1 MKSARPGYNG
11 AMKRRGAGVKTYI
24 LSLGLAGAAIA
35 FAGASPGA
43 RPSPLPED
51 PPKAFFSSEL
61 GDAEVELLIEGLWEA
76 SLRSAAGF
84 SSGPSGGYFN
94 ASPLLFTQRPDLY
107 ILLTFMERWWFEAAV
122 AEELARSRFAL
133 GFSGGDDDTIKEAR
147 LGNNGVTMA
156 DYPYLAFG
164 SPLGAFGASLR
175 AERGGARFDAMARW
189 DGLSWRTRRFF
200 GLGESQESEIRPEA
214 FIRGRSFVLPHAN
227 VEGLRLY
234 DVVAGTPRLLAPDE
248 YGASAARGTALLNA
262 APRGTLYAYYLR
274 ESNPLGG
281 AAPDA
286 TVDGYP
292 VVKLYE
298 RGKEPILEREALN
311 LYALPQGAAGDEL
324 FVRSLASGL
333 PDLNYLVERLG
344 NGLVQV
350 TFVSGPMLD
359 ERDPEY
365 LRPFEASGDAPWVY
379 LDPPAPGTAPDY
391 PAGSGFAVVSRGFIA
406 LSALSIEANAVAG
419 TVSLTR
425 DGVPSLD
432 FDHDAKSGALTL
444 YPPPRA
450 GERIEVRYAVA
461 SQDRDDGGI
470 VFGAGTRFPW
480 LGLEWALAAGGR
492 WSLPGQAYAE
502 GGELRPGWAGLSAE
516 ARYAN
521 DGLSFRADAFLRYG
535 RESAASVYR
544 AAGMEEGD
552 AKSPFRLLDAPTGVI
567 AAGARADVLLDAF
580 PERMKPFHAQG
591 QANYALKINASEDTP
606 DPISLV
612 RYVEPVPI
620 AAFNEFAFFVR
631 FEGAAPDGKK
641 LTVRI
646 DDGSDGPG
654 GAGLSLRIDDMSDL
668 GAGWALV
675 TLRLNPAAPTARIER
690 YDGGVHNLT
699 PGVFDPS
706 APVSRIHIKI
716 DGLDADDVVWI
727 DELHLADP
735 RGGFSVQGSADLA
748 LGAQKPADRA
758 AGKAY
763 LTLGARGQLA
773 ASGGDEQI
781 QLGEYAGGSVVGSAE
796 AGFSLG
802 PSAWILR
809 AAPRY
814 ADGEASLAAG
824 YALYLPRRGAPSFI
838 YDEFS
843 RDAALGLYARE
854 LGAGLSLFD
863 GALKAS
869 ASAKSQEQAMR
880 FNQSWAA
887 ALAWATKLRLELGAS
902 IGAPLSPLDTA
913 GLGEAWLRSWEL
925 AVPLREAEIA
935 ARQRSLSAKAGFF
948 GDILRLNAAQ
958 DYAKPNQAAAQESGS
973 GGAALGYGFKLGRLV
988 LRPSYE
994 RSTQARGLSDSPGLA
1009 DDLQAWA
1016 DSAARL
1022 GELWGAVPI
1031 YELWDPDLAELWADS
1046 SAAYAAASH
1055 RSSAGASLSR
1065 PIGFGLT
1072 DLWAPSEASASYARL
1087 LERSGDQTSDA
1098 GVTSLALRHGAA
1110 NLFGRNGARPTLASV
1125 EFDEYGSNAELK
1137 LTRFASDGAVLPSL
1151 SLRHAASFEG
1161 SGGWG
1166 LSLSNRFFWERTRS
1180 AERWNDGLGA
1190 RLVTRPERTWFSR
1203 FLSLVL
1209 PLGSE
1214 EGKAAKPGSVGAWL
1228 QEVWRREP
1236 TLRDSYSLELKL
1248 GSSGGDA
1255 SPLTLGLDLV
1265 YETRVIQAGTLSF
1278 GFSAKFGAEYR
1289 APIGQGLAYW
1299 GGGYEITLDGRVS
1312 F

>member
-1 MKSARPGYNG
+1 MKSARTGDM
-11 AMKRRGAGVKTYI
+11 ALI
-24 LSLGLAGAAIA
+24 LILGLAFAAI
-35 FAGASPGA
+35 GPSPAIAAPA
-43 RPSPLPED
+43 RGQGRGQPAPLPED

-84 SSGPSGGYFN
+84 SSGPSGSYFN
-94 ASPLLFTQRPDLY
+94 ASPLLFAQRPDLY
-107 ILLTFMERWWFEAAV
+107 LLLTFMERWWFEAAV
-122 AEELARSRFAL
+122 AEELERSRFAL

-147 LGNNGVTMA
+147 LGNSGVTMA

-175 AERGGARFDAMARW
+175 AERGDARFDAMVRW

-214 FIRGRSFVLPHAN
+214 FVRGRSFVLPHPN

-248 YGASAARGTALLNA
+248 YGASAARGTVLLNS
-262 APRGTLYAYYLR
+262 APRGTLYAYYLVGGT
-274 ESNPLGG
+274 PLGG
-281 AAPDA
+281 GAPDA

-292 VVKLYE
+292 VVRLFV
-298 RGKEPILEREALN
+298 RGESPILEREALN

-333 PDLNYLVERLG
+333 ADLDYVVERVG
-344 NGLVQV
+344 DGLVQV
-350 TFVSGPMLD
+350 TFVSGPIPD
-359 ERDPEY
+359 ERDAEY
-365 LRPFEASGDAPWVY
+365 RRPFAASGDAPWVY
-379 LDPPAPGTAPDY
+379 LDPPAPGTAPEY
-391 PAGSGFAVVSRGFIA
+391 PAGSGFAIVSRGFIA
-406 LSALSIEANAVAG
+406 LSALSIEADAVAG
-419 TVSLTR
+419 TLSLAR

-480 LGLEWALAAGGR
+480 LGLDWALAAGGR

-516 ARYAN
+516 ARYA
-521 DGLSFRADAFLRYG
+521 DEALSFKADAFMRYG

-544 AAGMEEGD
+544 AAGMEEGE
-552 AKSPFRLLDAPTGVI
+552 AKSPFRLLDAPTGVS
-567 AAGARADVLLDAF
+567 AAGARADELLDAF

-591 QANYALKINASEDTP
+591 QANYALRVEAGGAPPLSIE
-606 DPISLV
+606 LV
-612 RYVEPVPI
+612 RYVEPVPL
-620 AAFNEFAFFVR
+620 AAFNEFAFFAR
-631 FEGAAPDGKK
+631 FEGAAPAGKR
-641 LTVRI
+641 LAIRI

-654 GAGLSLRIDDMSDL
+654 GVGLELIVDDLADL

-675 TLRLNPAAPTARIER
+675 TLGLNPAAPTARIER
-690 YDGGVHNLT
+690 ADGGVQNLV
-699 PGVFDPS
+699 PGNYDPS
-706 APVSRIHIKI
+706 APVSRLYVKI
-716 DGLDADDVVWI
+716 DGLAAGDVLRI
-727 DELHLADP
+727 DELHLAEP
-735 RGGFSVQGSADLA
+735 RGGLSVQGSAGLA

-773 ASGGDEQI
+773 ASGGDPQTM
-781 QLGEYAGGSVVGSAE
+781 LGEYAGGSAVGGVE

-809 AAPRY
+809 ASPRY

-824 YALYLPRRGAPSFI
+824 YALYLPRRGAPNFFS
-838 YDEFS
+838 DEFS

-854 LGAGLSLFD
+854 LGAGLSLVD
-863 GALKAS
+863 GELKAS
-869 ASAKSQEQAMR
+869 ASAKSQEQALR

-887 ALAWATKLRLELGAS
+887 ALAWATRLRLDLGAS
-902 IGAPLSPLDTA
+902 LSAPLSPLNTA

-925 AVPLREAEIA
+925 AVPLREAEAA
-935 ARQRSLSAKAGFF
+935 ARQRSLSAKAGLF
-948 GDILRLNAAQ
+948 GDTLRLSAAQ
-958 DYAKPNQAAAQESGS
+958 DYAKPNQAAAQESAS

-994 RSTQARGLSDSPGLA
+994 RSTQARGPSVSPGLA
-1009 DDLQAWA
+1009 EDLFAWA
-1016 DSAARL
+1016 DSAARA
-1022 GELWGAVPI
+1022 GELWGAIPL
-1031 YELWDPDLAELWADS
+1031 YELWDPALARVWVNS
-1046 SAAYAAASH
+1046 SAAYATASH
-1055 RSSAGASLSR
+1055 RASAGASLSR
-1065 PIGFGLT
+1065 PIGFGLM

-1087 LERSGDQTSDA
+1087 LERSGDRTSDA
-1098 GVTSLALRHGAA
+1098 GVASLALRHGAA
-1110 NLFGRNGARPTLASV
+1110 NLFGRNGARPTLSSV

-1137 LTRFASDGAVLPSL
+1137 LTRFASDGAVLPSV

-1161 SGGWG
+1161 VGGWS
-1166 LSLSNRFFWERTRS
+1166 LSLSNRFFWERTRA

-1209 PLGSE
+1209 PLGTE
-1214 EGKAAKPGSVGAWL
+1214 EGEAARPGSVGAWL

-1248 GSSGGDA
+1248 GSADA
-1255 SPLTLGLDLV
+1255 SPFTLGLDFG

-1278 GFSAKFGAEYR
+1278 GFTAKFGAEYR
-1289 APIGQGLAYW
+1289 APLGQGLAYW
-1299 GGGYEITLDGRVS
+1299 GGGYEFALDGRVS

>member
-1 MKSARPGYNG
+1 MKSARTGDK
-11 AMKRRGAGVKTYI
+11 AII
-24 LSLGLAGAAIA
+24 LILVLACAVI
-35 FAGASPGA
+35 
-43 RPSPLPED
+43 RPVPATGQGSGQPVPLPED

-84 SSGPSGGYFN
+84 SSGPGGGFFN
-94 ASPLLFTQRPDLY
+94 PSPLLFTQRPDLY
-107 ILLTFMERWWFEAAV
+107 LLLTFMERWWFEAAV
-122 AEELARSRFAL
+122 AEELERSRFAL
-133 GFSGGDDDTIKEAR
+133 GFAGGDDDTIKEAR
-147 LGNNGVTMA
+147 LGNDGVTMA

-164 SPLGAFGASLR
+164 APLGAFGASLR
-175 AERGGARFDAMARW
+175 AERGDARFDAMVRW
-189 DGLSWRTRRFF
+189 DGLSWRSRRFF

-214 FIRGRSFVLPHAN
+214 FARGRSFVLPHAN

-248 YGASAARGTALLNA
+248 YGASAARGTLLLNA
-262 APRGTLYAYYLR
+262 APRGTLYAYYLHGGT
-274 ESNPLGG
+274 PLGG
-281 AAPDA
+281 EADEGPIA
-286 TVDGYP
+286 GFP
-292 VVKLYE
+292 VIRLYE
-298 RGKEPILEREALN
+298 RGEPPIFEREALN

-333 PDLNYLVERLG
+333 PDLNYLVERIG

-350 TFVSGPMLD
+350 TFVSGPMPD

-379 LDPPAPGTAPDY
+379 LDPPAPGTAPEY
-391 PAGSGFAVVSRGFIA
+391 PAGSGFAIVSRGFIA

-432 FDHDAKSGALTL
+432 FHHDAKSGALTL

-516 ARYAN
+516 ARYA
-521 DGLSFRADAFLRYG
+521 DDALSFKADAFLRYG
-535 RESAASVYR
+535 RESAASAYR

-552 AKSPFRLLDAPTGVI
+552 AKSPFRLLGAPSGVI
-567 AAGARADVLLDAF
+567 AAGARADELLDAF
-580 PERMKPFHAQG
+580 PERMKPFHAPG
-591 QANYALKINASEDTP
+591 QANYALKVETVSGPQPSIK
-606 DPISLV
+606 LV

-620 AAFNEFAFFVR
+620 AAFNEFAFFAR
-631 FEGAAPDGKK
+631 FEGAAPAGKS
-641 LTVRI
+641 LSVRI
-646 DDGSDGPG
+646 DDGNAGPG
-654 GAGLSLRIDDMSDL
+654 GAGLELIVDELADL

-675 TLRLNPAAPTARIER
+675 TLSLNPALPTARIER
-690 YDGGVHNLT
+690 ADGSVVDLA
-699 PGVFDPS
+699 PGGYDPS
-706 APVSRIHIKI
+706 APVSRVLIMIE
-716 DGLDADDVVWI
+716 GLAADDVVWI
-727 DELHLADP
+727 DELHLAEP
-735 RGGFSVQGSADLA
+735 RGGLSVQGSAGLA
-748 LGAQKPADRA
+748 LGAQEPADRA

-773 ASGGDEQI
+773 ASGGDGQTT
-781 QLGEYAGGSVVGSAE
+781 LGEYAGGSVVGGAE

-824 YALYLPRRGAPSFI
+824 YALYLPRRGAPSFFS
-838 YDEFS
+838 DEFS

-854 LGAGLSLFD
+854 LGAGLSLAD

-880 FNQSWAA
+880 FNQSWTA
-887 ALAWATKLRLELGAS
+887 ALAWATQLRLELGAS
-902 IGAPLSPLDTA
+902 LSAPLSPLDTA
-913 GLGEAWLRSWEL
+913 GLDEAWLRSWEL
-925 AVPLREAEIA
+925 VVPLREAEAA
-935 ARQRSLSAKAGFF
+935 ARQRSLSAKAGLF
-948 GDILRLNAAQ
+948 GDTLRLNAAQ
-958 DYAKPNQAAAQESGS
+958 DYAKPNAAGAQESAS

-994 RSTQARGLSDSPGLA
+994 RSTQARGPSESPCLA
-1009 DDLQAWA
+1009 DDLVAFTGT
-1016 DSAARL
+1016 AARFD
-1022 GELWGAVPI
+1022 ELWGAIPL
-1031 YELWDPDLAELWADS
+1031 YELWDPALARIWQDS

-1055 RSSAGASLSR
+1055 RANAGASLSR

-1087 LERSGDQTSDA
+1087 LDRSGDLTSDA

-1161 SGGWG
+1161 SGGWS

-1190 RLVTRPERTWFSR
+1190 RLVTRPERTWFYR

-1209 PLGSE
+1209 PLGSA
-1214 EGKAAKPGSVGAWL
+1214 EGEAAKAGSVGAWL

-1236 TLRDSYSLELKL
+1236 ALRDSYSLELKL
-1248 GSSGGDA
+1248 GSAGGDA
-1255 SPLTLGLDLV
+1255 SPFILGLDFG

-1278 GFSAKFGAEYR
+1278 GFSAKLGAEYR
-1289 APIGQGLAYW
+1289 APLSQGLAYW
-1299 GGGYEITLDGRVS
+1299 GGSYEFTLDGRVS

>member
-1 MKSARPGYNG
+1 MKSAGTG
-11 AMKRRGAGVKTYI
+11 DKAII
-24 LSLGLAGAAIA
+24 LVLALAYAAI
-35 FAGASPGA
+35 SPL
-43 RPSPLPED
+43 PSTAQGRGQPAPLPED

-84 SSGPSGGYFN
+84 SSGPSGTFFN

-107 ILLTFMERWWFEAAV
+107 LLLTFMERWWFEAAV
-122 AEELARSRFAL
+122 AEELERSRFAL
-133 GFSGGDDDTIKEAR
+133 GFAGGDDDTIKEAR
-147 LGNNGVTMA
+147 LGNNGITMA

-164 SPLGAFGASLR
+164 APLGAFGASLR
-175 AERGGARFDAMARW
+175 AERGDAHFDAMVRW
-189 DGLSWRTRRFF
+189 DGLSWRSRRFF

-214 FIRGRSFVLPHAN
+214 FIRGRSFVLPHPN

-248 YGASAARGTALLNA
+248 YGASAARGTVLLNA
-262 APRGTLYAYYLR
+262 APRGTLYAYYLVGGGEPLAPAPSDELPALPGLKLFMLYDR
-274 ESNPLGG
+274 GES
-281 AAPDA
+281 
-286 TVDGYP
+286 
-292 VVKLYE
+292 
-298 RGKEPILEREALN
+298 PIPEREALN

-333 PDLNYLVERLG
+333 PDLDYVVERVG
-344 NGLVQV
+344 DGLVQV
-350 TFVSGPMLD
+350 TFVSGPILD

-379 LDPPAPGTAPDY
+379 LDPPAPGTAPEY
-391 PAGSGFAVVSRGFIA
+391 PAGSGFAIVSRGFIA

-450 GERIEVRYAVA
+450 GERIEVRYAVS

-480 LGLEWALAAGGR
+480 LDLEWALAAGGR

-521 DGLSFRADAFLRYG
+521 DGLSFKADAFLRYG

-552 AKSPFRLLDAPTGVI
+552 AKSPFRLLDAPTDVI
-567 AAGARADVLLDAF
+567 AAGARADELLDAF

-591 QANYALKINASEDTP
+591 QANYALKAEAGSAPPAS
-606 DPISLV
+606 IKLV

-675 TLRLNPAAPTARIER
+675 TLSLNPALPTIRIER
-690 YDGGVHNLT
+690 ADGGVVNLVT
-699 PGVFDPS
+699 GSFDPS
-706 APVSRIHIKI
+706 APVSRILIAVE
-716 DGLDADDVVWI
+716 GLSAGDVVWI
-727 DELHLADP
+727 DELHLAEP
-735 RGGFSVQGSADLA
+735 RGGLSVQGSADLA

-758 AGKAY
+758 TGQAY

-773 ASGGDEQI
+773 ASGGDEQLP
-781 QLGEYAGGSVVGSAE
+781 LGEYTGGSVVGSAE
-796 AGFSLG
+796 AGFSIG

-814 ADGEASLAAG
+814 ADGEASFAAG

-854 LGAGLSLFD
+854 LGAGLSLVD

-869 ASAKSQEQAMR
+869 ASAKSQEQAKR
-880 FNQSWAA
+880 FNQSWTT
-887 ALAWATKLRLELGAS
+887 ALGWATKLRLELGAS
-902 IGAPLSPLDTA
+902 LIAPLSPLDRA

-925 AVPLREAEIA
+925 AVPLPEAEA
-935 ARQRSLSAKAGFF
+935 SARQRSLSAKAGLF
-948 GDILRLNAAQ
+948 GDTLRLNAAQ

-973 GGAALGYGFKLGRLV
+973 GGAAFGYGFKLGRLV

-994 RSTQARGLSDSPGLA
+994 RSTQARRSHDSPDLA
-1009 DDLQAWA
+1009 GDLAAWA

-1031 YELWDPDLAELWADS
+1031 YEFWDPDLAELWANS
-1046 SAAYAAASH
+1046 SAAYAVASH

-1065 PIGFGLT
+1065 PIGFGLM

-1151 SLRHAASFEG
+1151 SLKHAASFEG
-1161 SGGWG
+1161 AGGWN

-1190 RLVTRPERTWFSR
+1190 RLVTRPDRTWFSR

-1214 EGKAAKPGSVGAWL
+1214 EGSAAKPGSVGAWL

-1236 TLRDSYSLELKL
+1236 ALRDSYSLELKL
-1248 GSSGGDA
+1248 GSTGGDA
-1255 SPLTLGLDLV
+1255 SPCTLGLDLG
-1265 YETRVIQAGTLSF
+1265 YETRVIQAGVLSF
-1278 GFSAKFGAEYR
+1278 GFSAKIGAEYR
-1289 APIGQGLAYW
+1289 APISQGLAYW
-1299 GGGYEITLDGRVS
+1299 GGNYELTLDGRVS

>member
-1 MKSARPGYNG
+1 MKSAGTG
-11 AMKRRGAGVKTYI
+11 DKAII
-24 LSLGLAGAAIA
+24 LVLALAYAAI
-35 FAGASPGA
+35 SPL
-43 RPSPLPED
+43 PSTAQGRGQPAPLPED

-61 GDAEVELLIEGLWEA
+61 GDAEVELLLEGLWEA

-84 SSGPSGGYFN
+84 SSGPSGAFFN

-107 ILLTFMERWWFEAAV
+107 LLLTFMERWWFEAAV
-122 AEELARSRFAL
+122 AEELERSRFAL
-133 GFSGGDDDTIKEAR
+133 GFAGGDDDTIKEAR
-147 LGNNGVTMA
+147 LGNNGITMA

-164 SPLGAFGASLR
+164 APLGAFGASLR
-175 AERGGARFDAMARW
+175 AERDDARFDAMVRW
-189 DGLSWRTRRFF
+189 DGLSWRSRRFF

-234 DVVAGTPRLLAPDE
+234 DVVAGTPRLLASDE
-248 YGASAARGTALLNA
+248 YSASAARGTVFLNA
-262 APRGTLYAYYLR
+262 APRGTLYAYYLVGGT
-274 ESNPLGG
+274 PLGG
-281 AAPDA
+281 EDDEGPIA
-286 TVDGYP
+286 GFP
-292 VVKLYE
+292 VIKLYE
-298 RGKEPILEREALN
+298 RGESPIPTVPEREALN
-311 LYALPQGAAGDEL
+311 LYALPQGASGDEL

-333 PDLNYLVERLG
+333 PDLNYLVERVG

-350 TFVSGPMLD
+350 TRGLD
-359 ERDPEY
+359 PDPRSDEY
-365 LRPFEASGDAPWVY
+365 LRPFDASGDAPWVY
-379 LDPPAPGTAPDY
+379 LDPPASGTAPEY
-391 PAGSGFAVVSRGFIA
+391 PAGSGFAIVSRGFIA

-444 YPPPRA
+444 YPPPRV

-521 DGLSFRADAFLRYG
+521 DELSFKADAFMRYG

-552 AKSPFRLLDAPTGVI
+552 AKSPFRLLDAAVPADVS
-567 AAGARADVLLDAF
+567 AAGARADELLDAF
-580 PERMKPFHAQG
+580 PERIKPFHAQG
-591 QANYALKINASEDTP
+591 QANYALRVDAGSAPPALIEL
-606 DPISLV
+606 I

-631 FEGAAPDGKK
+631 FEGAAPAGKR
-641 LTVRI
+641 LSVRI

-654 GAGLSLRIDDMSDL
+654 GVGLELLIDDLADL

-675 TLRLNPAAPTARIER
+675 TLSLNPAAPTARIER
-690 YDGGVHNLT
+690 ADGGVQNLV
-699 PGVFDPS
+699 PGNYDPS
-706 APVSRIHIKI
+706 APVSRLYVKI
-716 DGLDADDVVWI
+716 DGLAAGDVVWI
-727 DELHLADP
+727 DELHLAEP
-735 RGGFSVQGSADLA
+735 RGGFSVQGSAGLA
-748 LGAQKPADRA
+748 LGAQKSAGRA

-773 ASGGDEQI
+773 ASGGDEQLS
-781 QLGEYAGGSVVGSAE
+781 LGDYAGGSVVGSAE
-796 AGFSLG
+796 AGFSVG

-843 RDAALGLYARE
+843 RDEALGLYARE
-854 LGAGLSLFD
+854 LGAGLSLVD

-869 ASAKSQEQAMR
+869 ASAKSQEQAKR
-880 FNQSWAA
+880 FSQTWTAG
-887 ALAWATKLRLELGAS
+887 LAWTSNIKLELGAS
-902 IGAPLSPLDTA
+902 LSAPLSPLDTA

-925 AVPLREAEIA
+925 AVPLPEAEAA
-935 ARQRSLSAKAGFF
+935 ARQRSLSAKAGLF
-948 GDILRLNAAQ
+948 GDTLRLNAAQ

-973 GGAALGYGFKLGRLV
+973 GGAALGYGFTLGRLV

-994 RSTQARGLSDSPGLA
+994 RSTQARRSSDSPDLA
-1009 DDLQAWA
+1009 GDLAAWSG
-1016 DSAARL
+1016 SAARL
-1022 GELWGAVPI
+1022 GAVWGAIPLH
-1031 YELWDPDLAELWADS
+1031 ELWDPALAERWENS

-1055 RSSAGASLSR
+1055 RSSVGVSLSR
-1065 PIGFGLT
+1065 PIGFGLM

-1087 LERSGDQTSDA
+1087 LDRSGDQTSDA

-1151 SLRHAASFEG
+1151 SLKHAASFEG
-1161 SGGWG
+1161 AGGWN

-1190 RLVTRPERTWFSR
+1190 RLVTRPDRTWFSR

-1214 EGKAAKPGSVGAWL
+1214 EGSAAKPGSVGAWL

-1236 TLRDSYSLELKL
+1236 ALRDSYSLELKL
-1248 GSSGGDA
+1248 GSTGGDA
-1255 SPLTLGLDLV
+1255 SPFTLGLDLG
-1265 YETRVIQAGTLSF
+1265 YETRVIQAGVLSF
-1278 GFSAKFGAEYR
+1278 GFSAKIGAEYR

-1299 GGGYEITLDGRVS
+1299 GGNYELTLDGRVS

>member
-1 MKSARPGYNG
+1 MKSARTGDKVIILILVLAYAVIRPVPTTAQG
-11 AMKRRGAGVKTYI
+11 RGQPV
-24 LSLGLAGAAIA
+24 
-35 FAGASPGA
+35 
-43 RPSPLPED
+43 PLPED

-84 SSGPSGGYFN
+84 SSGPSGAYFN

-107 ILLTFMERWWFEAAV
+107 LLLTFMERWWFEAAV
-122 AEELARSRFAL
+122 AEELERSRFAL

-147 LGNNGVTMA
+147 LGNNGVMMA

-164 SPLGAFGASLR
+164 APLGAFGASFR
-175 AERGGARFDAMARW
+175 AERGDARFDAMVRW

-234 DVVAGTPRLLAPDE
+234 DVVDGTPRLLASDE
-248 YGASAARGTALLNA
+248 SNASAARGTVLLNA
-262 APRGTLYAYYLR
+262 APRGALYAYYLVGGT
-274 ESNPLGG
+274 PLGG
-281 AAPDA
+281 EDDEGPIA
-286 TVDGYP
+286 GFP
-292 VVKLYE
+292 VIKLYE
-298 RGKEPILEREALN
+298 RGEPPILEREALS
-311 LYALPQGAAGDEL
+311 LYALPQGAVGDEL

-333 PDLNYLVERLG
+333 ADLDYVVERVG
-344 NGLVQV
+344 DGLVQV
-350 TFVSGPMLD
+350 TRGV
-359 ERDPEY
+359 DPDPRSDDY
-365 LRPFEASGDAPWVY
+365 RRPFEASGDAPWVY
-379 LDPPAPGTAPDY
+379 DEPPASGIAPAY
-391 PAGSGFAVVSRGFIA
+391 PAGSGFAIVSRGFIA
-406 LSALSIEANAVAG
+406 LSALSIEADAVAG

-450 GERIEVRYAVA
+450 GERIELRYAVA

-521 DGLSFRADAFLRYG
+521 DELSFKADAFMRYG

-567 AAGARADVLLDAF
+567 AAGARADELLDAF

-591 QANYALKINASEDTP
+591 QANYALRVDAGSAPPAS
-606 DPISLV
+606 IKLV

-620 AAFNEFAFFVR
+620 AAFNEFAFFAR
-631 FEGAAPDGKK
+631 FEEGSPAPGKT

-654 GAGLSLRIDDMSDL
+654 GAGLELIVDDLADL

-675 TLRLNPAAPTARIER
+675 TLSLNPALPRARIER
-690 YDGGVHNLT
+690 ADGSVVDLAPGGYDPT
-699 PGVFDPS
+699 
-706 APVSRIHIKI
+706 APVSRILIMI
-716 DGLDADDVVWI
+716 DGLDAGDVVWM
-727 DELHLADP
+727 DELHLAEP
-735 RGGFSVQGSADLA
+735 RGGLSVQGSAGLA

-763 LTLGARGQLA
+763 LTLAARGQLA
-773 ASGGDEQI
+773 ASGGDEPLP
-781 QLGEYAGGSVVGSAE
+781 LGEYTGGSVVGGAE

-809 AAPRY
+809 ASPRY
-814 ADGEASLAAG
+814 ADGETSLAAG
-824 YALYLPRRGAPSFI
+824 YALYLPRRGAPSFF

-843 RDAALGLYARE
+843 RDAALGLFARE
-854 LGAGLSLFD
+854 LGAGLSLVD

-880 FNQSWAA
+880 FSQSWTA

-902 IGAPLSPLDTA
+902 LSAPLSPLDA
-913 GLGEAWLRSWEL
+913 ASLGEAWLRSWEL
-925 AVPLREAEIA
+925 AVPLGEAEAA
-935 ARQRSLSAKAGFF
+935 ARQRSLSAKAGLF
-948 GDILRLNAAQ
+948 GDTLRLNAAQ
-958 DYAKPNQAAAQESGS
+958 DYAKPNQAAAQAGGS

-994 RSTQARGLSDSPGLA
+994 RSTQARGLSDSPDLA
-1009 DDLQAWA
+1009 GDLAAWA

-1022 GELWGAVPI
+1022 GAVWGAIPL
-1031 YELWDPDLAELWADS
+1031 YELWDPGLAQVWDAS

-1087 LERSGDQTSDA
+1087 LERSGDLTSDA

-1161 SGGWG
+1161 SGGWS

-1209 PLGSE
+1209 PLGSAVGE
-1214 EGKAAKPGSVGAWL
+1214 EAKPGSVGAWL

-1248 GSSGGDA
+1248 GSAGGDA

>member
-1 MKSARPGYNG
+1 MAQG
-11 AMKRRGAGVKTYI
+11 RGQPA
-24 LSLGLAGAAIA
+24 
-35 FAGASPGA
+35 
-43 RPSPLPED
+43 PLPED

-76 SLRSAAGF
+76 SIGSAAGF
-84 SSGPSGGYFN
+84 STGPSGTFFN

-107 ILLTFMERWWFEAAV
+107 LLLTFMERWWFEAAV
-122 AEELARSRFAL
+122 AEELERSRFAL
-133 GFSGGDDDTIKEAR
+133 GFAGGDDDTIKEAR
-147 LGNNGVTMA
+147 LGNNGITMA

-164 SPLGAFGASLR
+164 APLGAFGANLR
-175 AERGGARFDAMARW
+175 AERDDARFDAMVRW

-214 FIRGRSFVLPHAN
+214 FVRGRSFVLPHSN

-234 DVVAGTPRLLAPDE
+234 DVVAGTPRLLASDE
-248 YGASAARGTALLNA
+248 YNASAARGTVLLNA
-262 APRGTLYAYYLR
+262 APRGTLYAYYLVGGT
-274 ESNPLGG
+274 PLGG
-281 AAPDA
+281 EADEGPIAGFS
-286 TVDGYP
+286 VIR
-292 VVKLYE
+292 LYE
-298 RGKEPILEREALN
+298 RGEPPIPAREALN
-311 LYALPQGAAGDEL
+311 LYALPQGASGDEL
-324 FVRSLASGL
+324 FVRSMASGL
-333 PDLNYLVERLG
+333 PDLDYVVERVG
-344 NGLVQV
+344 DGLVQV
-350 TFVSGPMLD
+350 TRGVDPDPRGD
-359 ERDPEY
+359 EYR
-365 LRPFEASGDAPWVY
+365 RPFEASGDAPWVY
-379 LDPPAPGTAPDY
+379 LDPPAPGTVPEY
-391 PAGSGFAVVSRGFIA
+391 PAGSGFAIVSRGFIA
-406 LSALSIEANAVAG
+406 LSALSIETNAVAG
-419 TVSLTR
+419 TLSLTR
-425 DGVPSLD
+425 DGVPSVD
-432 FDHDAKSGALTL
+432 FDHDPKSGALTL

-516 ARYAN
+516 ARYA
-521 DGLSFRADAFLRYG
+521 DDELSFKADTFLRFG

-544 AAGMEEGD
+544 VASMEEGD
-552 AKSPFRLLDAPTGVI
+552 ANSPFRLLGAPADVI
-567 AAGARADVLLDAF
+567 AAGARADELLDVF

-591 QANYALKINASEDTP
+591 QANYALRVEAGSPLPTSIE
-606 DPISLV
+606 LV

-620 AAFNEFAFFVR
+620 AAFNEFVFFAR
-631 FEGAAPDGKK
+631 FEEGSPASGKTI
-641 LTVRI
+641 TVRI
-646 DDGSDGPG
+646 DDGNGGPG
-654 GAGLSLRIDDMSDL
+654 GAGLELIVDELTDL

-690 YDGGVHNLT
+690 ADGVVVNLA
-699 PGVFDPS
+699 PGNYDPS
-706 APVSRIHIKI
+706 APVSRILITI
-716 DGLDADDVVWI
+716 YGLAADDVVRI

-735 RGGFSVQGSADLA
+735 RGGLSVQGSAGLA
-748 LGAQKPADRA
+748 LGAQKPTDRA

-773 ASGGDEQI
+773 ASGGDEQLP
-781 QLGEYAGGSVVGSAE
+781 LGDYAGGSVVGNAE

-869 ASAKSQEQAMR
+869 ASAKSHEQAMR
-880 FNQSWAA
+880 FNQSWTA
-887 ALAWATKLRLELGAS
+887 ALGWATKLRLELGAS
-902 IGAPLSPLDTA
+902 LNAPLSPLDTA

-925 AVPLREAEIA
+925 AIPLPGAEAA
-935 ARQRSLSAKAGFF
+935 ARQRNLSAKAGLF
-948 GDILRLNAAQ
+948 GDTLRLSASQ
-958 DYAKPNQAAAQESGS
+958 DYTKPSAAAASSTGAA
-973 GGAALGYGFKLGRLV
+973 GAALGYSFKLGRLS
-988 LRPSYE
+988 LKPSYE
-994 RSTQARGLSDSPGLA
+994 RSTQARGPSDSPGLS
-1009 DDLQAWA
+1009 DDFVAWA
-1016 DSAARL
+1016 DSAARA
-1022 GELWGAVPI
+1022 GGLWAAIPI
-1031 YELWDPDLAELWADS
+1031 YELWDPDLAELWANS
-1046 SAAYAAASH
+1046 SAAYTAASH

-1072 DLWAPSEASASYARL
+1072 DLWAPSEASASYARI

-1137 LTRFASDGAVLPSL
+1137 LTRFASDGALLPSL

-1161 SGGWG
+1161 AGGWN

-1209 PLGSE
+1209 PLGSAEGE
-1214 EGKAAKPGSVGAWL
+1214 EAKPGSVSAWL
-1228 QEVWRREP
+1228 QEVWRRKP

-1248 GSSGGDA
+1248 GAAGGDA
-1255 SPLTLGLDLV
+1255 SPFTLGLDLG
-1265 YETRVIQAGTLSF
+1265 YETRVIQAGVLSF
-1278 GFSAKFGAEYR
+1278 GFSAKLGAEYR

-1299 GGGYEITLDGRVS
+1299 GGSYEITLDGRVS